1 MIYNLNCKQI
11 GGLTMK
17 RILKIIFVL
26 TLFFT
31 CVLITDKHY
40 KANSETTEIVTPSNP
55 INPLFEKDD
64 PIQ

>member
-1 MIYNLNCKQI
+1 
-11 GGLTMK
+11 MK

-26 TLFFT
+26 TLFFA

-40 KANSETTEIVTPSNP
+40 KANSENANSETTEIVTPSNP

>member
-1 MIYNLNCKQI
+1 
-11 GGLTMK
+11 MK

-40 KANSETTEIVTPSNP
+40 KANSENTNREIIEIVTPSTP
-55 INPLFEKDD
+55 VSTLFQKD
-64 PIQ
+64 PPHE

>member
-1 MIYNLNCKQI
+1 
-11 GGLTMK
+11 MK

-40 KANSETTEIVTPSNP
+40 KANRENTNREIIEIVTPSTP
-55 INPLFEKDD
+55 VSPLFQKD
-64 PIQ
+64 PPHE